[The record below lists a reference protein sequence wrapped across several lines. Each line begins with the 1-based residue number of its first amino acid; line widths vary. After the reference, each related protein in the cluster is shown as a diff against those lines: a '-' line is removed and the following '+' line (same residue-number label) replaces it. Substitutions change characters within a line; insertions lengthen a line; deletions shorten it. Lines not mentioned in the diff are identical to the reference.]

1 MTSCINKCYYTAN
14 ISHSRQK
21 SQSTDFYFEKL
32 RGIEVFLQVYE
43 EKKEGRDADELI
55 KKIFRVLYAKAE
67 DNIIVTDDGELLED
81 ISQGQEQDD
90 LLNDSNVSMLSDDPI
105 EEAVDENQ
113 VGALQTIKKF

>member
-1 MTSCINKCYYTAN
+1 
-14 ISHSRQK
+14 
-21 SQSTDFYFEKL
+21 
-32 RGIEVFLQVYE
+32 
-43 EKKEGRDADELI
+43 LI